1 MKVLIMNIKRLP
13 CYTSA
18 PLWTHYELTI
28 SHRLRCI
35 RSSKCGRKPQ
45 CWKLNFL
52 PRRAELFCLF
62 VRKNL
67 AKKKN
72 FYAVALKLNSALIY
86 LLSSIRRSIETARNY
101 SQREPH
107 GNSARNLPN
116 DDAPWAPPIITLIC
130 SRVGGGGGGGG
141 VRWNGEGGPALGKW
155 SMGWAIGKLDFYAL
169 PGGCK
174 QTNQLWIII
183 AHQSFSQSAPH
194 PPLPLSVCLSVCLA
208 SAESASSFD
217 SKTKH
222 TTGQGRR
229 QTAEEQAKFQNAGAG
244 AVGRSRREEGGMP

>member
-1 MKVLIMNIKRLP
+1 MFVCLQKFGEEEKLL
-13 CYTSA
+13 C
-18 PLWTHYELTI
+18 
-28 SHRLRCI
+28 
-35 RSSKCGRKPQ
+35 CGFKTKQRT
-45 CWKLNFL
+45 
-52 PRRAELFCLF
+52 
-62 VRKNL
+62 
-67 AKKKN
+67 
-72 FYAVALKLNSALIY
+72 Y
-86 LLSSIRRSIETARNY
+86 LSIEQHQEKHRNC
-101 SQREPH
+101 QKLFAKREPH

-130 SRVGGGGGGGG
+130 SRGGGGGGGG

-155 SMGWAIGKLDFYAL
+155 PMGWAIGKLDFYAL

-183 AHQSFSQSAPH
+183 AHQSFSQSAHH
-194 PPLPLSVCLSVCLA
+194 PPISLSVRLSVCLA

-229 QTAEEQAKFQNAGAG
+229 QTAGTGQVSKC
-244 AVGRSRREEGGMP
+244 RSRSRGKKQEGEGRNALR

>member
-1 MKVLIMNIKRLP
+1 MNIKRLP

-62 VRKNL
+62 VCKNL

-130 SRVGGGGGGGG
+130 SRVGGGGG
-141 VRWNGEGGPALGKW
+141 EGGPALGKW
-155 SMGWAIGKLDFYAL
+155 PMGWAIGKLDFYAL

-183 AHQSFSQSAPH
+183 AHQSFSQSAPI
-194 PPLPLSVCLSVCLA
+194 PPVCPSVGPSICLSGKCRV
-208 SAESASSFD
+208 SFKFRQQNKAHNRPRQETD
-217 SKTKH
+217 SRNRPSFKM
-222 TTGQGRR
+222 Q
-229 QTAEEQAKFQNAGAG
+229 E
-244 AVGRSRREEGGMP
+244 

>member
-1 MKVLIMNIKRLP
+1 M
-13 CYTSA
+13 
-18 PLWTHYELTI
+18 
-28 SHRLRCI
+28 
-35 RSSKCGRKPQ
+35 
-45 CWKLNFL
+45 

-62 VRKNL
+62 VCKNL

-86 LLSSIRRSIETARNY
+86 LLSSIKRSIKTARNY

-130 SRVGGGGGGGG
+130 SRVGGGGG
-141 VRWNGEGGPALGKW
+141 EGGPALGKW
-155 SMGWAIGKLDFYAL
+155 PMGWAIGKLDFYAL

-183 AHQSFSQSAPH
+183 AHQSFSQSAHH
-194 PPLPLSVCLSVCLA
+194 PPIPLSVRLSVCLA

-217 SKTKH
+217 SKTKY

-229 QTAEEQAKFQNAGAG
+229 QTAGTGQVSKCRS
-244 AVGRSRREEGGMP
+244 RSRRKKQEGEGRNALR